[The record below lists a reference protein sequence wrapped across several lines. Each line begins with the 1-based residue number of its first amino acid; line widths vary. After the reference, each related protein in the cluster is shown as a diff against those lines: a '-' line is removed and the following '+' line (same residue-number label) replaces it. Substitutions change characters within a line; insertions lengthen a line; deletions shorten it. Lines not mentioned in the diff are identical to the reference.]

1 MTIFSCRKVEWINSG
16 SKLNT
21 SSREVAGDMIKMLL
35 PFVSHIMN
43 ADKITYK
50 TLIIWVT
57 HELVSELKKLDDY
70 EITNAC

>member
-1 MTIFSCRKVEWINSG
+1 
-16 SKLNT
+16 
-21 SSREVAGDMIKMLL
+21 MIKMLL
-35 PFVSHIMN
+35 PS
-43 ADKITYK
+43 KITYK

>member
-1 MTIFSCRKVEWINSG
+1 
-16 SKLNT
+16 
-21 SSREVAGDMIKMLL
+21 MLL
-35 PFVSHIMN
+35 PFISNIMN

-70 EITNAC
+70 EITNAR